1 MTRVTLE
8 NLSEE
13 VRKNRLRNLA
23 INIVKYQ
30 NFKTSAVINKIDNC
44 GYTKSSLMSYINFGI
59 NYIKTSFR
67 ERRGGSIY
75 DYIDEAL
82 AKHIQPLTPTAEEHR
97 VQKRGGKRKK
107 HKGDDITP
115 VEKVLKEIEQKTSIP
130 KNLKYAVKM
139 DKNLRIMDSIEEAK
153 AFQDGLTFMGNINT
167 ELVKITY
174 EVI

>member
-1 MTRVTLE
+1 MKTTLE
-8 NLSEE
+8 NLPSAVKE
-13 VRKNRLRNLA
+13 NRLKQFGE
-23 INIVKYQ
+23 NIVKYQ
-30 NFKTSAVINKIDNC
+30 NFKTSAIINKIDNC

-97 VQKRGGKRKK
+97 VQKKGGRRKK
-107 HKGDDITP
+107 YKSDNITP
-115 VEKVLKEIEQKTSIP
+115 VERVLKEIEQKTSIP

-139 DKNLRIMDSIEEAK
+139 NKNLRIMDSIEEAR
-153 AFQDGLTFMGNINT
+153 AFQDGLTFMGNIST